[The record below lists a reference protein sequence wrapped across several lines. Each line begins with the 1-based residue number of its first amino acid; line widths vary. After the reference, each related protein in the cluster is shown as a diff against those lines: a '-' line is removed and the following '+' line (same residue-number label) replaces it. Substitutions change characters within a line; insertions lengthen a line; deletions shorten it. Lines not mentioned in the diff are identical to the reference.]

1 MAEREEP
8 ERKRRKSGQERMSD
22 YRDRKLDLVKLSKEI
37 EKLETLRK
45 RANSDNFDEEVKKNE
60 REREKNYRAKKDL
73 GKELGDKEIMTEN
86 EIENPQST
94 SKSRQ
99 S

>member
-1 MAEREEP
+1 
-8 ERKRRKSGQERMSD
+8 MSD
-22 YRDRKLDLVKLSKEI
+22 YRDRTLDLVKLSKEI

-94 SKSRQ
+94 PKSRQ

>member
-1 MAEREEP
+1 
-8 ERKRRKSGQERMSD
+8 MSD